1 MAGRNKNVGE
11 VMAKLSPEVEA
22 LIKRYEEA
30 QINLVNIIATQ
41 EARGNLTTYRKSILA
56 GINQELKLLNEYSA
70 KWANDNIPKAYETG
84 AEETYAAFRAK
95 NIAVG
100 KVALNEKV
108 VNKLVNNTIGQLK
121 DATDFVGRRIDDDIR
136 KAGLEAIANKTATG
150 STVKEA
156 KANLINRLTDKGI
169 TAIRDKRGREIN
181 LDAYAST
188 VARTTTAEATNKAA
202 IQTVEDLGYDLVKIT
217 QHFSSC
223 PVCAVYEG
231 RVYSVSGKSKDY
243 PPLDEAFKG
252 GYSTI
257 HPNCTHRAVPYFPQ
271 YDDNA
276 EELKK
281 ASNKPF
287 NVDNRSKASIEAY
300 NRQQAIKTARR
311 NDRNEWEQA
320 KLAAPNETPRTF
332 SGFRSMKKA
341 DGDKYKAIKE
351 KL

>member
-1 MAGRNKNVGE
+1 
-11 VMAKLSPEVEA
+11 MAKLSPEVEA

-202 IQTVEDLGYDLVKIT
+202 IQTVEDLGYDINKVDLRI
-217 QHFSSC
+217 F
-223 PVCAVYEG
+223 
-231 RVYSVSGKSKDY
+231 VS
-243 PPLDEAFKG
+243 LD
-252 GYSTI
+252 
-257 HPNCTHRAVPYFPQ
+257 
-271 YDDNA
+271 
-276 EELKK
+276 
-281 ASNKPF
+281 
-287 NVDNRSKASIEAY
+287 
-300 NRQQAIKTARR
+300 
-311 NDRNEWEQA
+311 
-320 KLAAPNETPRTF
+320 
-332 SGFRSMKKA
+332 
-341 DGDKYKAIKE
+341 
-351 KL
+351 